1 MKVTVPQNLDI
12 VDLHLRISF
21 ILVDLYLKMVKSAQ
35 SQIHIQ
41 QQNNLDL
48 LGTNLVLLGTFV
60 ETWAKQPVTTQEPSR
75 TKGNRVEQVVTAWFL
90 FFTDI

>member
-12 VDLHLRISF
+12 VDLRLRISF
-21 ILVDLYLKMVKSAQ
+21 IFVDLYLKMVKSAQ

-48 LGTNLVLLGTFV
+48 LGTTWFYLVLLLKLEQSNLLQLKNQVGPRGT
-60 ETWAKQPVTTQEPSR
+60 
-75 TKGNRVEQVVTAWFL
+75 G
-90 FFTDI
+90 